1 MTDIRA
7 KRGHISA
14 AASASARLSQ
24 KVEAAGSPDQTK
36 GSGRCSPE
44 RGCHAE
50 TGIEQSKIPFA
61 RTIVT
66 NYRTFID
73 DLYKVLE
80 FVEWYKE
87 WY

>member
-1 MTDIRA
+1 MQSHQLKIASLPKLHHYHDFFEITNR
-7 KRGHISA
+7 IS
-14 AASASARLSQ
+14 STYKNKTEGGNPSSVNLC
-24 KVEAAGSPDQTK
+24 P
-36 GSGRCSPE
+36 
-44 RGCHAE
+44 
-50 TGIEQSKIPFA
+50 
-61 RTIVT
+61 IVT